1 MQGTALDAIY
11 IYNYYWSA
19 PDPRWPPQPRR
30 ARTAHAPHP
39 AGPCPFKGHAAR
51 PRRKCPVSIPE
62 VASPA
67 SNTGSSGRGR
77 LARFPR
83 GRCFP
88 ALCPA
93 PPSLALCVLLR
104 ERLPLPSASFR
115 IPRLSLPLRGEL
127 MVERECGPAGGA
139 LAAARRS
146 ARPTSGSLCPEGSGL
161 FMARPR
167 RARQEGGGGGAALPR

>member
-1 MQGTALDAIY
+1 MPFIFIIITGRHPTPGGRL
-11 IYNYYWSA
+11 S
-19 PDPRWPPQPRR
+19 PGGRGRRMRRTRR
-30 ARTAHAPHP
+30 ARVLLKDMPLAP
-39 AGPCPFKGHAAR
+39 AGSARSPYRKWLHLPVTPVLPGGAGSPGSRAAAAFRRSAPPR
-51 PRRKCPVSIPE
+51 PRLPSVSF
-62 VASPA
+62 S
-67 SNTGSSGRGR
+67 GSAF
-77 LARFPR
+77 LF
-83 GRCFP
+83 
-88 ALCPA
+88 
-93 PPSLALCVLLR
+93 
-104 ERLPLPSASFR
+104 LPLPSASFH

>member
-1 MQGTALDAIY
+1 MPFIFIIITGRHPTPGGRL
-11 IYNYYWSA
+11 S
-19 PDPRWPPQPRR
+19 PGGRGRRMRRTRR
-30 ARTAHAPHP
+30 ARVLLKDMPLA
-39 AGPCPFKGHAAR
+39 

-146 ARPTSGSLCPEGSGL
+146 ARPTSWSLCPEGSGL

>member
-1 MQGTALDAIY
+1 MPFIFIIITGRHLTPGGRLSPGGRG
-11 IYNYYWSA
+11 W
-19 PDPRWPPQPRR
+19 RMRRTRR
-30 ARTAHAPHP
+30 ARVLLKDMPL
-39 AGPCPFKGHAAR
+39 AA
-51 PRRKCPVSIPE
+51 RRKCPVSVPE

-77 LARFPR
+77 LALFPR

-104 ERLPLPSASFR
+104 ERLPLPSSSFR

-167 RARQEGGGGGAALPR
+167 RARREGGGGGAALPR